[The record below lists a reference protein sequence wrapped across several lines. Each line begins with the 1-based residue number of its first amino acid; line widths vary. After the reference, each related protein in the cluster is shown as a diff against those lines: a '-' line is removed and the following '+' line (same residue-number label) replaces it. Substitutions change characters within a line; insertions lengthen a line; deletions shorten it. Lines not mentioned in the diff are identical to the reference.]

1 MDLKENSLCSDS
13 TIHED
18 PSAVA
23 QQPRTPNALY
33 QPTATSVTVRT
44 GGSLSQSLSGQ
55 VNDLPMAPFE
65 VRGKMDQ

>member
-33 QPTATSVTVRT
+33 QPTATSVPVRT

-65 VRGKMDQ
+65 VRSKMDQ